1 MTKKI
6 VLAYSGGLDTSVAV
20 RWLIEEYKAEV
31 IAVAVDVGQNPNWH
45 HSDWEALRERSLK
58 AGAAQ
63 AIVVDAKEEFARD
76 FIMPALAANALY
88 EGQYPLVSAL
98 SRPLIAKYLVE
109 EAGKTGADAIAHGST
124 AKGNDQVRFEL
135 SVRALNPRL
144 EVLAPART
152 WGMTRAESIEY
163 ANRFDIPI
171 FQTATSDNATPYSID
186 ENLWGRAI
194 ECGILEDPWQEP
206 PEDIF
211 SLTGLSSDLKESS
224 VITVGFEQGIPVSLQ
239 ERPVLSKKQVNPLTS
254 NDEPIGLVDLI
265 TKLTTVI
272 GMFGWGRIDMVENRR
287 VGIKSREVYECPA
300 ALALIMAH
308 KDLES
313 LVLERDL
320 LHFKESLEQRWA
332 ELVYDGMWYSPL
344 KEALDQF
351 FISTQRWVTGRVKLR
366 LSEGRCVVIGRD
378 SPSGMYDMH
387 LATYGKDDTFRHQD
401 AEGFVRLW
409 GLGLTTWATAHPPD
423 TNPSGGRL

>member
-272 GMFGWGRIDMVENRR
+272 GMFGWGRIDMLENRR